1 MVLEWSNEL
10 VPSWQVAG
18 DVHLN
23 ELSEPGHI
31 LDFLFLELEVREE
44 ASTVEST
51 LKAH

>member
-1 MVLEWSNEL
+1 MVLEWSNKL

-23 ELSEPGHI
+23 EFSKPGHV
-31 LDFLFLELEVREE
+31 LDFLLLELEVREE
-44 ASTVEST
+44 ASTVEAA